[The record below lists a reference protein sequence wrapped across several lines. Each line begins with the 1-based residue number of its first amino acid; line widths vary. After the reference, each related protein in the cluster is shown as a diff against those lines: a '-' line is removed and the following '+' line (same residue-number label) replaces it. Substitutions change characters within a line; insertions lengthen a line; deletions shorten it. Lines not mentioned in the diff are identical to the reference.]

1 MNALMGLEQQEL
13 VTLSIFFGRFRK
25 LQVIGCDAL
34 TSNCCQDNDLL
45 EEANEYSKRNGAG
58 LSIFAPAPSLRPL
71 LMALAWPVANM
82 SPERER
88 YPRFHSFPFLEVP
101 RRESSSGWGIKV
113 S

>member
-45 EEANEYSKRNGAG
+45 RRQMNIVREMV
-58 LSIFAPAPSLRPL
+58 P
-71 LMALAWPVANM
+71 ALA
-82 SPERER
+82 
-88 YPRFHSFPFLEVP
+88 FLHL
-101 RRESSSGWGIKV
+101 RHLCGLC
-113 S
+113 